1 MGDLYA
7 ECLVKKEKTGKDTL
21 LKAGSI
27 AAVVIL
33 ALFVVLVSPLFMVFA
48 VVAWVLV
55 YFFVF
60 PKTDIEYEYLY
71 VNGELDVDVIMAKSK
86 RKKAKT
92 LEMNHVDIMAPIR
105 SHRLDYYNHNG
116 KLKVLD
122 YSSGNSERN
131 RYAMIV
137 KLDQQTCKVILE
149 PDETML
155 QMMKKSAPS
164 KVFLD

>member
-48 VVAWVLV
+48 VVAGVLV

-71 VNGELDVDVIMAKSK
+71 VKDRKS
-86 RKKAKT
+86 
-92 LEMNHVDIMAPIR
+92 V
-105 SHRLDYYNHNG
+105 
-116 KLKVLD
+116 V
-122 YSSGNSERN
+122 
-131 RYAMIV
+131 
-137 KLDQQTCKVILE
+137 
-149 PDETML
+149 
-155 QMMKKSAPS
+155 
-164 KVFLD
+164 